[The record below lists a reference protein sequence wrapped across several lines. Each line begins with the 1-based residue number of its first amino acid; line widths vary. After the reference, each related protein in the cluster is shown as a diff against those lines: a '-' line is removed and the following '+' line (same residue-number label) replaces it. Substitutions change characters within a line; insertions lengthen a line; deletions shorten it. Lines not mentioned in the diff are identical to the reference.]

1 MFDNA
6 LHWIVFNVFVLF
18 LLVLDLGVFHKK
30 SHTVS
35 VKESLWWTLVWVSLA
50 LLFNAGVWYVEGPT
64 VALEFLAGYLIE
76 KSLSVDN
83 LFVFLL
89 VFSYFRVSPV
99 YQHKILFWGIIGAL
113 VMRAILI
120 VLGTALLARFHW
132 IMYVFGGFL
141 VLSGIKMFFQKE
153 DDDPHPDQT
162 LAVRLF
168 KKLYPVAEGYQGDKF
183 FIKQNGRTFAT
194 PLFLVLIV
202 VEVTDLVFAVDSI
215 PAIFSVTRDPFI
227 VYTSNVF
234 AILGL
239 RSLYFALAGIM
250 DMFHYLKYGLA
261 TVLAFVGVKMLI
273 GDWYHVPIGWALG
286 VIVAILLVSVGLS
299 LLWAK
304 EHPHEVKASDA
315 AEQDSEKAQAE

>member
-1 MFDNA
+1 MLENA
-6 LHWIVFNVFVLF
+6 LHWVLFNIFVLG

-30 SHTVS
+30 SHTVG
-35 VKESLWWTLVWVSLA
+35 VKEALWWTAVWVSLA
-50 LLFNAGVWYVEGPT
+50 LLFNAGIWYTEGPT

-89 VFSYFRVSPV
+89 VFSYFRVPAAH
-99 YQHKILFWGIIGAL
+99 QHKILFWGILGAL
-113 VMRAILI
+113 VMRGILI
-120 VLGTALLARFHW
+120 VLGAALLTRFYW

-141 VLSGIKMFFQKE
+141 VFSGIKMFFEKE
-153 DDDPHPDQT
+153 DDNPHPDNT
-162 LAVRLF
+162 FAVRLF
-168 KKLYPVAEGYQGDKF
+168 KKMYPVAEGYQGDKF

-194 PLFLVLIV
+194 PLIIVLIV

-261 TVLAFVGVKMLI
+261 TVLAFVGIKMLL
-273 GDWYHVPIGWALG
+273 GDWYHIPIGLALG
-286 VIVAILLVSVGLS
+286 VIATILLISVGLS

-304 EHPHEVKASDA
+304 EHPTEIGSADVAKEESTEVH
-315 AEQDSEKAQAE
+315 AE